1 MAGWGEGK
9 VEGGKAAWWGGGW
22 QNSNLTSKIII
33 YGVAWGRNPWRID
46 PPHDTPLRG
55 GTIVKN
61 AASQLKAE
69 VLKVGVGAITALL
82 EP

>member
-1 MAGWGEGK
+1 MGLHG
-9 VEGGKAAWWGGGW
+9 VEIHGG
-22 QNSNLTSKIII
+22 ST
-33 YGVAWGRNPWRID
+33 